1 MAIEGPVVGF
11 EIYLDNVPF
20 PKGKPGDQTR
30 PFLELSPLQTVARDF
45 SFIVDIDIS
54 AQNLINTASS
64 ADKKLI
70 SGVTVFDVFVGDT
83 LKPNKKS
90 VGITVTLQPTE
101 LTLTDAE
108 IQKISDKI
116 ISKVLEKTGGILRR

>member
-1 MAIEGPVVGF
+1 
-11 EIYLDNVPF
+11 
-20 PKGKPGDQTR
+20 
-30 PFLELSPLQTVARDF
+30 LQTVARDF
-45 SFIVDIDIS
+45 AFIVDTDIS

-83 LKPNKKS
+83 LEPNKKS

-108 IQKISDKI
+108 IQTISDKI
-116 ISKVLEKTGGILRR
+116 ISKVLEKTGGILRG